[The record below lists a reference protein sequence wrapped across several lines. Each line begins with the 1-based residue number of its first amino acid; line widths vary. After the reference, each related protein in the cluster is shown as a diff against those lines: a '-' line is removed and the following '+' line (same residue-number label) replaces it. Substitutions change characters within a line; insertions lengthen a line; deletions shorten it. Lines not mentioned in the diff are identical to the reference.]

1 LSYSYNIPLNCIAG
15 YENFDRIMAMLL
27 GNPNL
32 TGTIVAFFL
41 DNTVP
46 GNKALL
52 GYYQT

>member
-1 LSYSYNIPLNCIAG
+1 
-15 YENFDRIMAMLL
+15 MAMLL

-32 TGTIVAFFL
+32 TGTIVAFLL